1 LNARRVH
8 VDTDPGL
15 DDLLA
20 LALAFASPELSIEGV
35 TTVAGNAALP
45 IVTANARRLCALAGA
60 DVPVGIG
67 ASAPLALT
75 PIDASHFHGKDGRRG
90 APLPEVGDAGL
101 APARDV
107 LRHSLVSRRVESV
120 IALGPLTNIATLAVE
135 DPKLFADAEVIWMG
149 GTLGAGNVTAK
160 AEYNAYADPRALRL
174 LLASGVR
181 LRIVGLEVTTR
192 VALDEASLR
201 AHPFV
206 DSARGRMLDA
216 VLRGLC
222 DAERSLSGVP
232 RAVLHDPSAV
242 AAALAPELFAFSKR
256 ALEVYDRE
264 GAERGRIRARGDASA
279 SAVEYALDVRASE
292 VTGLFLERVTR
303 WAQGQPPT

>member
-1 LNARRVH
+1 VNARRVH
-8 VDTDPGL
+8 IDTDPGL

-20 LALAFASPELSIEGV
+20 LALAFASPELSIEGI

-45 IVTANARRLCALAGA
+45 IVTANARRMCALAAA

-67 ASAPLALT
+67 AFAPLALT
-75 PIDASHFHGKDGRRG
+75 PIDAAHFHGKDGRRG
-90 APLPEVGDAGL
+90 APLPEVADASL

-120 IALGPLTNIATLAVE
+120 IALGPLTNVATLAVE
-135 DPKLFADAEVIWMG
+135 DPNLFADAEVIWMG

-192 VALDEASLR
+192 VALDAALLR
-201 AHPFV
+201 AHDFGETP
-206 DSARGRMLDA
+206 RGRMLEA

-222 DAERSLSGVP
+222 DAQQSLAGAS

-256 ALEVYDRE
+256 ALEVCDRE
-264 GAERGRIRARGDASA
+264 GVERGRIRARGDASA
-279 SAVEYALDVRASE
+279 SAVEYAVDVRAGD

-303 WAQGQPPT
+303 WAQS

>member
-1 LNARRVH
+1 VNARRVH

-20 LALAFASPELSIEGV
+20 LALAFASPEIEVAGV

-45 IVTANARRLCALAGA
+45 IVTANARRFCALADA
-60 DVPVGIG
+60 DVPIGVG
-67 ASAPLALT
+67 AFAPLALT
-75 PIDASHFHGKDGRRG
+75 PIDAAHFHGKDGRRG
-90 APLPEVGDAGL
+90 APLPEVGDATL

-107 LRHSLVSRRVESV
+107 LRHSLVSRRVQSV
-120 IALGPLTNIATLAVE
+120 IALGPLTNIATLAAE

-192 VALDEASLR
+192 VALGDELLR
-201 AHPFV
+201 QYDFGQT
-206 DSARGRMLDA
+206 ARGRMLDA

-222 DAERSLSGVP
+222 DAERSLSGSA
-232 RAVLHDPSAV
+232 RALLHDPTAVV
-242 AAALAPELFAFSKR
+242 AALSPELFAFSAR
-256 ALEVYDRE
+256 ALEVCDRE

-279 SAVEYALDVRASE
+279 SAVEYAVDVRAGD
-292 VTGLFLERVTR
+292 VAALFLERVTR
-303 WAQGQPPT
+303 WAQSANSP